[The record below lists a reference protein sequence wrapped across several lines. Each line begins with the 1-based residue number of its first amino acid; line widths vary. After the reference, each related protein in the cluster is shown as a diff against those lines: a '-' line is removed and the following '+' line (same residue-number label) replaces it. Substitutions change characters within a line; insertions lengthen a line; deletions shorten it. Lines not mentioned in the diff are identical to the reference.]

1 MGLNKKHFAFRTARR
16 WIGLGLLGMLSYQA
30 HSAPLPIPTS
40 CEGMKEGLIACYPF
54 DGNTNDLSGKNYHG
68 VAKNITFVEGKA
80 GKAAHFDGKTSYI
93 EIASNQDLNSPQI
106 TFATWVKPT
115 FAVTNKGVSTG
126 HGIIFNKE
134 LQYELAIF
142 EDDYAQVKA
151 GELSFAFGSYWEWMG
166 TGTSLPPNK
175 FAHIALAYTKDSM
188 AKLYVDGKLVKV
200 QKYNGGF
207 GANDLCLRIGTRNC
221 PKTTPPFLSERD
233 LFEGDM
239 DEFRIYNRELSEA
252 EIKQLAGVAE
262 EIKQPVNNT
271 NDQPKYAIPSACQG
285 VKEGLV
291 ACYPFDGNTNDLSGK
306 NYHGKVAG
314 NLTYVTGQAGQAAHF
329 DGSNYVEVADTPDL
343 NSPQMSFAAWVK
355 PLSLEKPSTEPAG
368 FTNHHSVFNKE
379 PQYSLSLFGESY
391 MKDRVKA
398 GELSFQFNPN
408 WLYVPTNYTPSLNQ
422 FIHVVLTFDQS
433 NAGKLYINGNLIKEE
448 QYGKPLKTPAEVESV
463 IHMKVSNLRI
473 GASTCLPI
481 LGRKCPTPDVHSFFN
496 GDIDEFRVYNRSLS
510 DLEVKQLA
518 GIEPIKSVE
527 QPIEKYTL
535 SAISLGLGKGSVRAE
550 GVELKC
556 VARECQ
562 HDFPAGSKVTL
573 IATPEPQSVLKEWG
587 NDCAGMTTPTVTV
600 TLDKA
605 KKCTAVFMPEQVAPP
620 PPPPP
625 PVSFN
630 LNVTKT
636 GSGDV
641 KSVDNSINCG
651 TVCQHGYVSNTN
663 VNLTATPAAGYSFKE
678 WSGDCAGN
686 NPLISLVIDKTRNC
700 AATFIQQQAAPTPV
714 PVGESQLCTN
724 MTGTFGQDRAGYC
737 NDYTFEGNNVPCVIN
752 KGGEIIAGECAQD
765 QLNPKP
771 LADKV
776 LAYGKHAFVGKS
788 FSTATPRCDSSVE
801 FSAENK
807 TKAPSNMAFL
817 CVRYEKAAGSNS
829 FYYGLAFVNNAQ
841 VLSYKFETTPDRC
854 VGTCPK

>member
-1 MGLNKKHFAFRTARR
+1 MRLDKKYFTPQTASRL
-16 WIGLGLLGMLSYQA
+16 IGLGLLGVLSATA
-30 HSAPLPIPTS
+30 HSASTIPAS
-40 CEGMKEGLIACYPF
+40 CDGVKEGLIACYPF

-68 VAKNITFVEGKA
+68 VAKNITYVEGQA

-142 EDDYAQVKA
+142 EYDYAQVKS
-151 GELSFAFGSYWEWMG
+151 GELSFAFGTYWEWMG
-166 TGTSLPPNK
+166 TGASLPPNK
-175 FAHIALAYTKDSM
+175 FVHVALAYTKDNM
-188 AKLYVDGKLVKV
+188 AKLYVDGKLAKV
-200 QKYNGGF
+200 QKYANPLAGNGNCF
-207 GANDLCLRIGTRNC
+207 RIGTRNC
-221 PKTTPPFLSERD
+221 PKIPPFLSERD

-252 EIKQLAGVAE
+252 E
-262 EIKQPVNNT
+262 
-271 NDQPKYAIPSACQG
+271 
-285 VKEGLV
+285 
-291 ACYPFDGNTNDLSGK
+291 
-306 NYHGKVAG
+306 
-314 NLTYVTGQAGQAAHF
+314 
-329 DGSNYVEVADTPDL
+329 
-343 NSPQMSFAAWVK
+343 
-355 PLSLEKPSTEPAG
+355 
-368 FTNHHSVFNKE
+368 
-379 PQYSLSLFGESY
+379 
-391 MKDRVKA
+391 
-398 GELSFQFNPN
+398 
-408 WLYVPTNYTPSLNQ
+408 
-422 FIHVVLTFDQS
+422 
-433 NAGKLYINGNLIKEE
+433 
-448 QYGKPLKTPAEVESV
+448 
-463 IHMKVSNLRI
+463 
-473 GASTCLPI
+473 
-481 LGRKCPTPDVHSFFN
+481 
-496 GDIDEFRVYNRSLS
+496 
-510 DLEVKQLA
+510 VKQLA
-518 GIEPIKSVE
+518 GVE

-535 SAISLGLGKGSVRAE
+535 SVISLGVGKGSVRAE

-556 VARECQ
+556 IARECQ

-587 NDCAGMTTPTVTV
+587 NDCAGMTTPTITV

-605 KKCTAVFMPEQVAPP
+605 KKCTAVFMPEQVTP

-630 LNVTKT
+630 LNVTKV

-641 KSVDNSINCG
+641 ESSDNSINCG
-651 TVCQHGYVSNTN
+651 TACQHGYVSNTN
-663 VNLTATPAAGYSFKE
+663 VSLTATPAVGHLFKE
-678 WSGDCAGN
+678 WSGDCAGT
-686 NPLISLVIDKTRNC
+686 NPLISFVIDKAKNC
-700 AATFIQQQAAPTPV
+700 NATFIQQQAAPTP
-714 PVGESQLCTN
+714 PPSDAPSQLCVN
-724 MTGTFGQDRAGYC
+724 VTGSFGQDRAGYC

-788 FSTATPRCDSSVE
+788 FSATTPRCDSSVE
-801 FSAENK
+801 FSAESK

-841 VLSYKFETTPDRC
+841 VLSYKFETTPDKC